1 MSDAGITGVL
11 EKVLNTTPNQG
22 VMIAL
27 LPISGEWSKLEVPHL
42 TLVYAGEKNTLS
54 ELDFVEL
61 AKDAAML
68 AMMNR
73 VTQLRVMGRDQFGG
87 DGEDKVDVLRL
98 QPSPELWSMRRAVER
113 WNASQHP
120 FSPHCTIGPA
130 GTFIEMTPSYIA
142 FDKICV
148 GWGDEYL
155 SFNMKR

>member
-1 MSDAGITGVL
+1 MSEVGISGVL
-11 EKVLNTTPNQG
+11 EKVNTQYGQG

-27 LPISGEWSKLEVPHL
+27 LPMSAEWSKLEVPHL
-42 TLVYAGEKNTLS
+42 TLVYAGESSDLPETAFN
-54 ELDFVEL
+54 EL

-73 VTQLRVMGRDQFGG
+73 VIQLRVMGRDQFGG
-87 DGEDKVDVLRL
+87 DGEEKVDVLRL
-98 QPSPELWSMRRAVER
+98 QPSSELWAMRRAVER

-120 FSPHCTIGPA
+120 FAPHCTIGPA

-142 FDKICV
+142 FDKLCV

-155 SFNMKR
+155 TFNMKR